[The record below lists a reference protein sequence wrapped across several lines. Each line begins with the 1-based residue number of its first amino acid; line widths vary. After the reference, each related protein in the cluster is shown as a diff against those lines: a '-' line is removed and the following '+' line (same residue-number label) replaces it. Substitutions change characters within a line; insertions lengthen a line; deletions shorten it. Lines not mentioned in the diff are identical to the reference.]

1 MGEWHD
7 FFVAQAGASAALA
20 GLIFVA
26 ISISLDELV
35 KYPHLLTR
43 AAVALCLLVSVLVIS
58 SLLLAP
64 NQSPRTA
71 GIEILGVSAVTWL
84 MTTLLSAGA
93 IRSAPA
99 PYRRFS
105 QIALALVQ
113 IATIPLLLAGIV
125 VIAEGT
131 VGLGWLVAG
140 FVASFIVALADG
152 WVLLVETHR

>member
-1 MGEWHD
+1 MDEWHD

-26 ISISLDELV
+26 VSISLDELV
-35 KYPHLLTR
+35 KYRHLLMR
-43 AAVALCLLVSVLVIS
+43 AAVALCLLVSVLITS

-64 NQSPRTA
+64 GQSLRTI
-71 GIEILGVSAVTWL
+71 GIEILGVSVITWV
-84 MTTLLSAGA
+84 MTTLLSATA

-105 QIALALVQ
+105 LTALVLVQ
-113 IATIPLLLAGIV
+113 IATIPLLIAGVV

-131 VGLGWLVAG
+131 VGLAWLVAG
-140 FVASFIVALADG
+140 FIASFIVALTDG

>member
-1 MGEWHD
+1 MDEWHD

-26 ISISLDELV
+26 VSISLDELV
-35 KYPHLLTR
+35 KYRHLLMR
-43 AAVALCLLVSVLVIS
+43 AAVALCLLVSVLITS

-64 NQSPRTA
+64 GQSLRTI
-71 GIEILGVSAVTWL
+71 GIEILGVSVITWAT
-84 MTTLLSAGA
+84 TTLLSATA

-105 QIALALVQ
+105 LTALVLVQ
-113 IATIPLLLAGIV
+113 IATIPLLIAGVV

-131 VGLGWLVAG
+131 VGLAWLVAG
-140 FVASFIVALADG
+140 FIASFIVALADG